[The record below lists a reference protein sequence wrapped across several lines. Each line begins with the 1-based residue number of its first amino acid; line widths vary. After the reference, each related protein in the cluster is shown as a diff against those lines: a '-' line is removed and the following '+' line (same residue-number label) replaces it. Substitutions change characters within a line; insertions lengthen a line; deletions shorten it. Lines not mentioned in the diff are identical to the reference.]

1 MPQRYYQMDVF
12 KQEARAE
19 IIIFGD
25 ITSWPWL
32 ESDVSSWGLAKQ
44 LAELGDDIDEIT
56 VHINSYGGEVA
67 EGIAIFNA
75 LKAHKAH
82 VTTVC
87 DGMACSIASV
97 IFMAGDQRV
106 MNEASLLMIHNACTR
121 VSGEASDLRKQA
133 DDLDTITGMSKSAYL
148 AHVDLDEEELSE
160 WMDAETWITPDM
172 AIEHGFATRVEPI
185 VESDES
191 QQGAAS
197 VRMTLMGL
205 VTGAQATTVEID
217 PEAVVRL
224 LVEKYAEPQAAE
236 PQQEAEPADEGTSE
250 GPDAGQTQEPSDL
263 ATRLRMASAAMAL
276 SKPL

>member
-106 MNEASLLMIHNACTR
+106 MNEASLLMIHNAWTR
-121 VSGEASDLRKQA
+121 VSGDASDLRKQA

>member
-1 MPQRYYQMDVF
+1 MPQRYYQLDVF

-19 IIIFGD
+19 IVIFGD

-106 MNEASLLMIHNACTR
+106 MNEASLLMIHNAWTR
-121 VSGEASDLRKQA
+121 ASGDASDLRKQA

-148 AHVDLDEEELSE
+148 AYVDLDEEELAA

-185 VESDES
+185 VETDAS

-197 VRMTLMGL
+197 ARMALMSL
-205 VTGAQATTVEID
+205 VLNAGAETVSVD
-217 PEAVVRL
+217 PEAVIRL
-224 LVEKYAEPQAAE
+224 LVEKYADEPAPEPASEAAE
-236 PQQEAEPADEGTSE
+236 EAADA
-250 GPDAGQTQEPSDL
+250 PDAGQEQEPSGLD
-263 ATRLRMASAAMAL
+263 TRLRMARAAMAL
-276 SKPL
+276 SKSL